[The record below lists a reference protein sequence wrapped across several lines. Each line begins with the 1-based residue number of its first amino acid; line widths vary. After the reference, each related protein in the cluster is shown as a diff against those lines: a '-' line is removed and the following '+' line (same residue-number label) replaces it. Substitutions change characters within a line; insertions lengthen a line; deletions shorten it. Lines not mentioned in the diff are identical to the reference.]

1 MEVITAILILLG
13 VGLVLG
19 QVFER
24 FRLAAVAGEILGGFV
39 MGPAVL
45 GIIQPSSELTS
56 IAEVA
61 LFFIVLLIGI
71 EITTSSILRSYKTA
85 LPMSAVSFGL
95 PVVIMV
101 LCLYFIFGNS
111 SAASVIVAIS
121 IGVPSI
127 SIVSVLVKNY
137 GLLQKRAGQ
146 IILSSV
152 IISDLL
158 AFIVLSSYLNHDN
171 VFVKNGAILV
181 FIAALFIADFFLAR
195 YSEAVVRAFS
205 RLHATEHGEKIIFGS
220 IILGGLLAATF
231 FQVIGFTYVLGAFFA
246 GMIISEVVVG
256 KELLG
261 IITRT
266 LNRINDSFF
275 IPLYFTVAGLSVLVP
290 GFYYISLLLVLLLI
304 TGGFGSY
311 MTVKLGR
318 RIQINQRP
326 SNAVGFLGSRGAVG
340 VVIAA
345 TALNAGLISYDLYS
359 LVLFGTVILALVFPL
374 FIRKEP
380 EEEGAEVQ
388 AS

>member
-19 QVFER
+19 QIFER
-24 FRLAAVAGEILGGFV
+24 FKLAAVAGEILGGFV

-45 GIIQPSSELTS
+45 GIIHPSSELTS

-71 EITTSSILRSYKTA
+71 EITTSAILRSYKTA
-85 LPMSAVSFGL
+85 VPISAVSFGL

-101 LCLYFIFGNS
+101 LSLYYIFGNS
-111 SAASVIVAIS
+111 AAASVIVAIS

-137 GLLQKRAGQ
+137 GLLQKRSGQ
-146 IILSSV
+146 MILSSV

-171 VFVKNGAILV
+171 VFVKNGAIIV

-195 YSEAVVRAFS
+195 YSETVVRAFS

-290 GFYYISLLLVLLLI
+290 GFYYILLLLFLLLI
-304 TGGFGSY
+304 TGGFGSF
-311 MTVKLGR
+311 MTLKLGQ

-326 SNAVGFLGSRGAVG
+326 NNVVGFLGSRGAVG

-359 LVLFGTVILALVFPL
+359 LVLLGTVILALVFPL
-374 FIRKEP
+374 FIRREP
-380 EEEGAEVQ
+380 EEEGAE
-388 AS
+388 ANPA